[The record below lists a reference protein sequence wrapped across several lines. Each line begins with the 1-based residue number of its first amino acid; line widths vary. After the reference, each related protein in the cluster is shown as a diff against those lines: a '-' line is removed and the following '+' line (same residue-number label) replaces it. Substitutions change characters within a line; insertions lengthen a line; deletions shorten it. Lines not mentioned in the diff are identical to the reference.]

1 MKGSTEV
8 QSIIFIVGFR
18 GRSGCVLDLIT
29 LKAWWA
35 CQALIWSAKA
45 ELVGCP
51 GLKSHGSDDKG
62 FVLPRCYGHSSCAI
76 TAGICERRYFPL
88 LFFFPPPFYPSGA
101 SFSTLTPSGCLLT
114 FDISKGVLFLKLLKA
129 IIFFSSKP
137 CTMVAK
143 FGNSPPSSFID
154 PVFVYNW

>member
-8 QSIIFIVGFR
+8 QSIIFIVGFT

-35 CQALIWSAKA
+35 CQALIWSVKE

-62 FVLPRCYGHSSCAI
+62 FVLPGCYRRSSRAI
-76 TAGICERRYFPL
+76 TAGICERRRYFSLPL
-88 LFFFPPPFYPSGA
+88 FFPPYFYPPVA
-101 SFSTLTPSGCLLT
+101 SFSTLALSGCLLT
-114 FDISKGVLFLKLLKA
+114 SDISKGLLFIKLLKA
-129 IIFFSSKP
+129 ITLFLFF
-137 CTMVAK
+137 
-143 FGNSPPSSFID
+143 PSLVQCLPNLEILLLHHS
-154 PVFVYNW
+154 